1 MLVRIQDFL
10 PLYITSIAIGS
21 LYNFI
26 ECSNMNRGKIANKG
40 NDAEGNDAGRGQER
54 FGTNCAR
61 VPDLRGL
68 ATCTH
73 SPPKAHVPR
82 VANPLKSGTRI
93 IGSESLFVFLP
104 PLSPLDILYIIRY
117 AYGLLYF
124 MVIPFD
130 GCACISLS

>member
-1 MLVRIQDFL
+1 MRLGGLAMLVRIQDFL

-26 ECSNMNRGKIANKG
+26 ECSNMNRGKMANKG

-73 SPPKAHVPR
+73 SPQSSRAAR
-82 VANPLKSGTRI
+82 RQ
-93 IGSESLFVFLP
+93 
-104 PLSPLDILYIIRY
+104 SP
-117 AYGLLYF
+117 
-124 MVIPFD
+124 
-130 GCACISLS
+130 